1 MKPSGKKPSG
11 KKTINMNISNQ
22 TKSDEEIF
30 NNNNKFVKKKMNEEK
45 LYKRRYAAVTL
56 MVILAAA
63 IITAASLHEGSRKE
77 NDSAQQTAGE
87 AVDASAIEQLSAD
100 DRKIATLYAGMYGF
114 SEEEVAGMKLEG
126 GDWDSVYTKLEEA
139 YFSISETEK
148 YQMAEEGYLL
158 EDLYEA
164 EIMARKT
171 GKRAMDLALAKG
183 KADEKKSWTDVLGE
197 DAKEEK
203 SIEEKLGLMAG
214 QVRKLKK
221 KKYTKDER
229 IDIALL
235 CLNRKESFGDIM
247 KELESGKSIGELK
260 EESEHEK

>member
-1 MKPSGKKPSG
+1 MKEPSGKKPSG
-11 KKTINMNISNQ
+11 RKISNERISNQ
-22 TKSDEEIF
+22 TK
-30 NNNNKFVKKKMNEEK
+30 
-45 LYKRRYAAVTL
+45 YAAATL
-56 MVILAAA
+56 MAILAAA
-63 IITAASLHEGSRKE
+63 IITAASLYEGNRKKDASVQE
-77 NDSAQQTAGE
+77 TAGE
-87 AVDASAIEQLSAD
+87 AVPVSAMEQLSVD
-100 DRKIATLYAGMYGF
+100 DQKIAALYAGMYEVSG
-114 SEEEVAGMKLEG
+114 EEVARMRLDG

-171 GKRAMDLALAKG
+171 GKRAMELALAKG

-197 DAKEEK
+197 DAGGEK
-203 SIEEKLGLMAG
+203 SIEEKLGLTAG

-235 CLNRKESFGDIM
+235 CLNRKEAFGDIM
-247 KELESGKSIGELK
+247 GELESGKSIREMR
-260 EESEHEK
+260 EESQHEH

>member
-1 MKPSGKKPSG
+1 MKEPSGKKPSG
-11 KKTINMNISNQ
+11 RKIINMHISNQ
-22 TKSDEEIF
+22 AKYL
-30 NNNNKFVKKKMNEEK
+30 N
-45 LYKRRYAAVTL
+45 ATL
-56 MVILAAA
+56 MAILAAA
-63 IITAASLHEGSRKE
+63 IITAASLHEGSRGKNASLQE
-77 NDSAQQTAGE
+77 TAGE
-87 AVDASAIEQLSAD
+87 AVDAGAMEQLSAD
-100 DRKIATLYAGMYGF
+100 DRKIVALYAEMYGF
-114 SEEEVAGMKLEG
+114 SEEEVAGMRLEG

-148 YQMAEEGYLL
+148 YRMAEEGYLL

-183 KADEKKSWTDVLGE
+183 KADEEKSWTDVLGE
-197 DAKEEK
+197 DAGGEK
-203 SIEEKLGLMAG
+203 SIGEKLGLTAG

-229 IDIALL
+229 IEIALL

-247 KELESGKSIGELK
+247 KELESGKSIGEMK
-260 EESEHEK
+260 EESQHEH